1 MKRLILVVAL
11 IAAVIPVPASGK
23 DARCVIRQQGKVA
36 YSGACVFDQ
45 EKDGSFFIRRHDTKP
60 ILPRIIDVSATII
73 SQGQAEVRGLTTDGI
88 NSRWGRAIRSKTDA
102 ACWMG
107 SDFEI
112 CAY

>member
-1 MKRLILVVAL
+1 MKSLILIVAL
-11 IAAVIPVPASGK
+11 IAAVIPTPANAK

-36 YSGACVFDQ
+36 FSGACIFDQ
-45 EKDGSFFIRRHDTKP
+45 EKDGSFFVRRHDTKP
-60 ILPRIIDVSATII
+60 ILTNIIDVSVTII
-73 SQGQAEVRGLTTDGI
+73 SDGVAEVRGLTTDGI

-102 ACWMG
+102 ACWTG